1 MNFIQEIY
9 FNVLNL
15 FIVFALFFFNIYIV
29 FNYIKKLK
37 LIKEGQH
44 NFIWLICL
52 EHFVFSFLFYLV
64 SYTDTSDAIM
74 YYEHSK
80 SANNWFDLFST
91 GTSFIKFIIYPF
103 AKIGLSY
110 FSIHMIFS
118 TFGVLGFYKL
128 YMLLLVELKNHSKS
142 LDIVCLFFFL
152 LPTFHFYT
160 SGIGKDALV
169 FYLLVIVFVYIKKYN
184 KLHIKCFM
192 PIVFIALIRPH
203 IAAVIIISYLLV
215 LFFSSQIKLKYKFG
229 IVFLAA
235 VLFFLGKPILEEK
248 INIDLSSFASIEARL
263 NSAQSYGLRTDNGSS
278 SIDATNFGVVFKMFA
293 TAFLP
298 LIWKADSVL
307 KYIVSVENFYL
318 VILLLLFL
326 LKQGKIKFMKQLDV
340 YIYVLIV
347 YSFVIWFVFSQAL
360 YNLGLS
366 TRQKYMF
373 IPFLYFFI
381 ILFLSKKSKNVFK
394 Q

>member
-142 LDIVCLFFFL
+142 LDIVCLFFF
-152 LPTFHFYT
+152 FFQR
-160 SGIGKDALV
+160 
-169 FYLLVIVFVYIKKYN
+169 
-184 KLHIKCFM
+184 
-192 PIVFIALIRPH
+192 FI
-203 IAAVIIISYLLV
+203 
-215 LFFSSQIKLKYKFG
+215 F
-229 IVFLAA
+229 
-235 VLFFLGKPILEEK
+235 ILQE
-248 INIDLSSFASIEARL
+248 
-263 NSAQSYGLRTDNGSS
+263 
-278 SIDATNFGVVFKMFA
+278 
-293 TAFLP
+293 
-298 LIWKADSVL
+298 
-307 KYIVSVENFYL
+307 
-318 VILLLLFL
+318 
-326 LKQGKIKFMKQLDV
+326 
-340 YIYVLIV
+340 
-347 YSFVIWFVFSQAL
+347 
-360 YNLGLS
+360 
-366 TRQKYMF
+366 
-373 IPFLYFFI
+373 
-381 ILFLSKKSKNVFK
+381 
-394 Q
+394 